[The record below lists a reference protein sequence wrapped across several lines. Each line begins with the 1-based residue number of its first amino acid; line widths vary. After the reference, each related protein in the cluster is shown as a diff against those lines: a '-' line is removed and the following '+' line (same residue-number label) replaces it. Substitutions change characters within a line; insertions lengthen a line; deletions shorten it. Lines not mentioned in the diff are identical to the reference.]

1 MSYKLPQTLS
11 GDISR
16 FAALADD
23 YENKRIEPVQFKAF
37 RVPMGV
43 YEQRRDEVYMARI
56 RTTGG
61 LIYPSQFL
69 ALIDTALAARSDAA
83 ISRSDLLHIT
93 TRQEIQI
100 QNLHLDD
107 IEDIMRELQSAGLS
121 SKGGGGNTVR
131 NIMVSEFSGLT
142 AEETFD
148 CTPYSIELTTKVIAE
163 PDSFLLP
170 RKLKIAFSS
179 NEGQIGYAAVNDIGL
194 VAVLRNNV
202 RGFRVFIGGGGGTK
216 PSVGWLLTD
225 FLPAEE
231 LFVLVDAVKK
241 FFSEHGNRKNKNKAR
256 LRFVFY
262 RLGEHE
268 TLRLIREYFEEAKKT
283 NPLLRVQEFDN
294 ERPEYFYKPE
304 NATQPEEYAL
314 WRRRYVTPQKQAGY
328 NSILVPVALGNIPLD
343 DTAQVAGLRRLLT
356 FISVFGQHTI
366 RFTTTQNI
374 RLRNIPDEALPE
386 LFGILS
392 EFVADLTV
400 PLTVN
405 NITSCTGAD
414 TCRLGICLSKELSK
428 AIRRELLRAAELD
441 LDRLADVRIQ
451 ISGCPN
457 SCGQQFYA
465 DLGFAGKILR
475 NDRPYPSYQVYI
487 GANRDTAPRLAE
499 AVGNISA
506 RDVPQFVRRLFESY
520 LQNDGKTSFSS
531 YLVTAGREVALR
543 LLDEYA
549 GIPSFAD
556 DKNYY
561 FDWGA
566 EQIFSVVGRGTP
578 ECSAGLFDMIDVDL
592 NAINS
597 RRTLLKDESK
607 PETRRQLLREILYS
621 TARMLLVTRG
631 AEPKTT
637 AEVFNMFIS
646 NFIEAGL
653 VDANYKDIITFA
665 ADKDDFDFTSHETEI
680 FQLADAVIE
689 LYANMDDSLQ
699 FKKKTTE
706 STKSTELKE
715 LTATRRKDLRGVACP
730 MNFVQTKILL
740 AGIQS
745 GETLEIWL
753 DDGAPI
759 NNVPGSVRNEGHEVL
774 REERTGEYWTVIIK
788 KK

>member
-1 MSYKLPQTLS
+1 E
-11 GDISR
+11 
-16 FAALADD
+16 
-23 YENKRIEPVQFKAF
+23 YE
-37 RVPMGV
+37 
-43 YEQRRDEVYMARI
+43 
-56 RTTGG
+56 
-61 LIYPSQFL
+61 
-69 ALIDTALAARSDAA
+69 
-83 ISRSDLLHIT
+83 
-93 TRQEIQI
+93 
-100 QNLHLDD
+100 
-107 IEDIMRELQSAGLS
+107 
-121 SKGGGGNTVR
+121 
-131 NIMVSEFSGLT
+131 
-142 AEETFD
+142 
-148 CTPYSIELTTKVIAE
+148 
-163 PDSFLLP
+163 
-170 RKLKIAFSS
+170 
-179 NEGQIGYAAVNDIGL
+179 
-194 VAVLRNNV
+194 
-202 RGFRVFIGGGGGTK
+202 
-216 PSVGWLLTD
+216 
-225 FLPAEE
+225 
-231 LFVLVDAVKK
+231 
-241 FFSEHGNRKNKNKAR
+241 
-256 LRFVFY
+256 
-262 RLGEHE
+262 
-268 TLRLIREYFEEAKKT
+268 
-283 NPLLRVQEFDN
+283 
-294 ERPEYFYKPE
+294 
-304 NATQPEEYAL
+304 L
-314 WRRRYVTPQKQAGY
+314 WRRRYVTAQKQPGY

-343 DTAQVAGLRRLLT
+343 DAAQVAGLRRLLN
-356 FISVFGQHTI
+356 FISIFGQHTI

-400 PLTVN
+400 PLIAN

-428 AIRRELLRAAELD
+428 AIRRELLSASELD

-487 GANRDTAPRLAE
+487 GANRNTAPRFAE
-499 AVGNISA
+499 IIGNIDA
-506 RDVPQFVRRLFESY
+506 RDVPKFVRRLFESY
-520 LQNDGKTSFSS
+520 DGKNSFSS
-531 YLVTAGREVALR
+531 YIETAGREVALR

-549 GIPSFAD
+549 EIPSFAD

-592 NAINS
+592 NSVNS

-637 AEVFNMFIS
+637 EDVFNMFIS

-653 VDANYKDIITFA
+653 VDAKYKDIITFA
-665 ADKDDFDFTSHETEI
+665 ADKDDFDFISRETEI
-680 FQLADAVIE
+680 LQLADAVIE

-699 FKKKTTE
+699 FKKKATSTELTEATEATKVTE
-706 STKSTELKE
+706 STLTESTALA
-715 LTATRRKDLRGVACP
+715 ATRQKDLRGVACP
-730 MNFVQTKILL
+730 MNFVQTKIVL
-740 AGIQS
+740 AGMKS